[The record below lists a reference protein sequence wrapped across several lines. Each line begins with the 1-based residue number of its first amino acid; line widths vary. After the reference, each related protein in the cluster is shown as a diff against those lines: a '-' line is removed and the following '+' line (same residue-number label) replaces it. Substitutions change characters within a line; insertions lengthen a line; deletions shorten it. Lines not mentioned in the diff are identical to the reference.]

1 MPNFCPHCGT
11 AVSDA
16 NSELCVNCGKP
27 LNAIP
32 YNPKN
37 ELLNDSKDKLF
48 NLAKNVKDFSVKA
61 SEDLRS
67 DETKAKI
74 KDFANQAQSFA
85 SEKTKDLKEELEKIN
100 EARKATANEA
110 KDFESTSKLE
120 NSKAVASSFWSK
132 LSSKQKSIFI
142 GLPVFLFVCLMALFE
157 ESNSSSSKNLV
168 ACMRPS
174 FMMFENCQKF
184 NYNGKLNS
192 ENIIYGVE
200 VVEIYAKDHGPRKSL
215 VFGISPKHTNTQVL
229 KALENLCGE
238 ELKNKYDKGVY
249 GDFLTKNFGYG
260 NGCRVSIQ
268 ANSQQTGVGYWGNI
282 AYTK

>member
-11 AVSDA
+11 AVSA
-16 NSELCVNCGKP
+16 VNSELCVNCGKP

-32 YNPKN
+32 ESPKN
-37 ELLNDSKDKLF
+37 ELFNDSKDKLF

-74 KDFANQAQSFA
+74 KDLANQAQSFA

-132 LSSKQKSIFI
+132 LSSKQKLIFI

-157 ESNSSSSKNLV
+157 DKKPENWSWPYASQFISTCTQSASNVGDMRVRAACACTMLGVKKKYSMNEHTALVGKASSYEAMV
-168 ACMRPS
+168 APILK
-174 FMMFENCQKF
+174 NCQS
-184 NYNGKLNS
+184 NWEY
-192 ENIIYGVE
+192 Y
-200 VVEIYAKDHGPRKSL
+200 
-215 VFGISPKHTNTQVL
+215 
-229 KALENLCGE
+229 
-238 ELKNKYDKGVY
+238 KNEPAPY
-249 GDFLTKNFGYG
+249 
-260 NGCRVSIQ
+260 
-268 ANSQQTGVGYWGNI
+268 
-282 AYTK
+282 